1 MRRVIG
7 RILIVAAAAL
17 PLSAV
22 LWGQPAEG
30 SVGSGVG
37 TAVMKCHHFK
47 DAMILSPGLSHT
59 PTDQTVAAHGRV
71 YGCNKAGGGGKYTAT
86 LAMKGATCESRTYL
100 GEAHFSW
107 ANGQT
112 SVAAI
117 GLLPAPVEPLK
128 VEVVGRV
135 KSGMFAGLLIHSFIR
150 TKDVFKGHGPG
161 CSSTNLLKRVEF
173 TNSQSLQ
180 FFTPV
185 VPTTT
190 IPQNTSV
197 PQQTTTPTS
206 VSVVT
211 QGSTTPRSV
220 VVQRVTIPVGS
231 GGGGTTPGSGSG
243 SPGSLALTG
252 TGSRGALLGLESLLA
267 GGAIWALGGRG
278 RRHDPTKRGPKRRRG
293 ARPWLYVIKPD

>member
-1 MRRVIG
+1 M
-7 RILIVAAAAL
+7 AATAL

-30 SVGSGVG
+30 SVGSGLG
-37 TAVMKCHHFK
+37 TAVMKCRHFK
-47 DAMILSPGLSHT
+47 DAMIISPGLSHT
-59 PTDQTVAAHGRV
+59 PTDQTVAARGRV

-86 LAMKGATCESRTYL
+86 LTMKGATCESRTYL

-112 SVAAI
+112 SIAAL

-128 VEVVGRV
+128 VEGVGRV
-135 KSGMFAGLLIHSFIR
+135 KSGMFGGLLIHSFIR

-161 CSSTNLLKRVEF
+161 CSAANLLKRVEF

-180 FFTPV
+180 FFTPI

-197 PQQTTTPTS
+197 PHQTTPTS

-220 VVQRVTIPVGS
+220 VVQRVTTPAAGG
-231 GGGGTTPGSGSG
+231 GGGGTSPGSGSG
-243 SPGSLALTG
+243 SPGNLALTG
-252 TGSRGALLGLESLLA
+252 AGSGGALLGLESLLA

-278 RRHDPTKRGPKRRRG
+278 RRHDPTSKRSRKRRRG
-293 ARPWLYVIKPD
+293 ARPWLYVIKPG